1 MGFREIIVVT
11 ARLRAKQGKEGE
23 LRTVLEQLVL
33 DCGHHDGLLLYSVH
47 QDESDPTTF
56 LFYEHY
62 LSEKAFKEHLASEEL
77 INAQQKFKDLTEGE
91 AQLETWRMAAR
102 IGEICQ

>member
-1 MGFREIIVVT
+1 MGFKEILVVT

-23 LRTVLEQLVL
+23 LRTALEQLVL
-33 DCGHHDGLLLYSVH
+33 DCGHHEGLLLYSVH
-47 QDESDPTTF
+47 QDASDPTTF

-62 LSEKAFKEHLASEEL
+62 LSERAFKEHLASDEL
-77 INAQQKFKDLTEGE
+77 VTAQKMFNDLTEGE
-91 AQLETWRMAAR
+91 AQLETWRMTAR